1 MASHVYANSAS
12 FANNF
17 VGGYDLTY
25 GDPRGR
31 YVYATI
37 RYQLR

>member
-1 MASHVYANSAS
+1 MNYASS
-12 FANNF
+12 ANNF
-17 VGGYDLTY
+17 IGGYDITY

-37 RYQLR
+37 AYTLH